1 MEQADGSMVNQWAQ
15 SIPNPTGGPWL
26 CYISVSNIC
35 NSRCAVCAHEKA
47 MRRDKGCMDRDLFK
61 RIVEQLP
68 CSIKK
73 VYLMKQGEP
82 LLNRNIPF
90 FVNYL
95 KEKRP
100 DVHISFHTNGIIAN
114 PKRLKNLLPNMT
126 SLGISISAI
135 TAETYKRVHGVSKF
149 NVVIRN
155 LKRLSDLLL
164 AVPERIRPHVFIDYV
179 KQMENASED
188 ENQVAQFFKDNFP
201 GLSSVDFHWVYNYQ
215 GEIQEG
221 NMEIYERLPYE
232 NFPCCVFPWS
242 SITFCHDGK
251 VSYCFVEPRENR
263 FMGDI
268 TTHTF
273 EEIWNGEEYAL
284 FRRMMAQKQFGEM
297 ANDGFFCQKC
307 SWLWSV
313 QSQSPR
319 NLTLGYSANNG
330 DLLQNKS
337 FGNIM
342 DLPMEDIIT
351 HGMDLY
357 LRGEIHQAA
366 GIFNTLASFALTPE
380 MHDIINRMI
389 NLCNRVFHKY
399 KDLPLWQDMLQKEG
413 KSHEDR
419 TCRYYPIA

>member
-1 MEQADGSMVNQWAQ
+1 
-15 SIPNPTGGPWL
+15 
-26 CYISVSNIC
+26 
-35 NSRCAVCAHEKA
+35 
-47 MRRDKGCMDRDLFK
+47 
-61 RIVEQLP
+61 
-68 CSIKK
+68 
-73 VYLMKQGEP
+73 
-82 LLNRNIPF
+82 
-90 FVNYL
+90 
-95 KEKRP
+95 
-100 DVHISFHTNGIIAN
+100 
-114 PKRLKNLLPNMT
+114 
-126 SLGISISAI
+126 
-135 TAETYKRVHGVSKF
+135 
-149 NVVIRN
+149 
-155 LKRLSDLLL
+155 
-164 AVPERIRPHVFIDYV
+164 
-179 KQMENASED
+179 MENASED

-307 SWLWSV
+307 SWLWSM